1 MLYAELQSEIEKLQ
15 VANTPFCVA
24 TIVDGQGSIPQVI
37 GAKAIFTTDGL
48 HTGTVGGGKLE
59 IKCRDKASELL
70 TAIETE
76 PNFFA
81 RWNIQKDVNM
91 TCGGEVAMYFE
102 VFRPESEWNIVV
114 FGAGHVSQK
123 LCRFLTELECRV
135 LCIDTRQEWLDKL
148 PQSERLEAHQVDH
161 FEDGVERI
169 NPSDTVILMTM
180 GHSSDVPVLKKIHQ
194 SAMTLPFVGM
204 IGSDSKARIV
214 RKELQEDKLPDAFID
229 SIICPIGD
237 PEVGDNTPP
246 EIAVSV
252 VSQLLKM
259 RQSSSAK
266 QPEKV

>member
-15 VANTPFCVA
+15 VANMPFCVT
-24 TIVDGQGSIPQVI
+24 TIVDGRGSIPQVV

-48 HTGTVGGGKLE
+48 HAGTVGGGKLE
-59 IKCRDKASELL
+59 IKCKDKAAELL
-70 TAIETE
+70 TAKESDPT
-76 PNFFA
+76 FFA

-123 LCRFLTELECRV
+123 LCRFLIELECRV

-148 PQSERLEAHQVDH
+148 PNSERLEAHQVDH
-161 FEDGVERI
+161 FEDGVELI
-169 NPSDTVILMTM
+169 NPADTVILMTM

-194 SAMTLPFVGM
+194 SGMSLPFVGM

-214 RKELQEDKLPDAFID
+214 RQELLEDKLPEAFID
-229 SIICPIGD
+229 SIACPIGD

-252 VSQLLKM
+252 VSQLLRM
-259 RQSSSAK
+259 RQSNAAA
-266 QPEKV
+266 QPETV

>member
-24 TIVDGQGSIPQVI
+24 TIVDGRGSIPQEV
-37 GAKAIFTTDGL
+37 GAKAIFTTEGL
-48 HTGTVGGGKLE
+48 HAGTVGGGRLE
-59 IKCRDKASELL
+59 IKCRDKAAELL
-70 TAIETE
+70 TANESE

-123 LCRFLTELECRV
+123 LCRFLIELECRI

-148 PQSERLEAHQVDH
+148 PKSERLEAHQVDH

-169 NPSDTVILMTM
+169 NPVDTVILMTM
-180 GHSSDVPVLKKIHQ
+180 GHASDVPVLKKIHQ
-194 SAMTLPFVGM
+194 TGMSLPFVGM

-214 RKELQEDKLPDAFID
+214 RKELQEDNLPDTFID
-229 SIICPIGD
+229 SIVCPIGD

-252 VSQLLKM
+252 VSQLLRM
-259 RQSSSAK
+259 RQSCQADQS
-266 QPEKV
+266 ETV